1 VENIERALSNDL
13 NILTAEINSQKQAF
27 KNSVLEINRR
37 LEYVKE
43 NADELTY
50 KRLLKEVEPV
60 LQQYKE
66 MFPQEG
72 N

>member
-1 VENIERALSNDL
+1 MENIERALSNDL